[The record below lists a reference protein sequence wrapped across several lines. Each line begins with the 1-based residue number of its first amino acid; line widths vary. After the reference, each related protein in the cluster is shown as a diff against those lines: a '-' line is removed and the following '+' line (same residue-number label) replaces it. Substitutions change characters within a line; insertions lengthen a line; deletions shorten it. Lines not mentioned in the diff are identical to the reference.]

1 MNVYDIDTTKITNT
15 YMYLYKIAE
24 INFEEL
30 NKNDEGSFYKMITI
44 VIFSCFTIEAYMNHI
59 GKNVYSHWKEI
70 DRIKTLDKLKIL
82 FTQLE
87 LDFDKSREPIQ
98 SIYEMFEIRN
108 KLAHG
113 NTESINKKTKQ
124 KAIQINEIKIEE
136 TQTSWE
142 EKIIKQ
148 NVKKYFENMERVIF
162 LMNEKVNPN
171 ENPFL
176 MISTTSTSVRI
187 QS

>member
-1 MNVYDIDTTKITNT
+1 MNTFNIDTTTITNT
-15 YMYLYKIAE
+15 SMYLYKVAE

-30 NKNDEGSFYKMITI
+30 NENDEGNFYKMLTI

-59 GKNVYSHWKEI
+59 GENVYPCWKEI

-87 LDFDKSREPIQ
+87 INFDKSREPIQ

-113 NTESINKKTKQ
+113 NTESINNKTKQ
-124 KAIQINEIKIEE
+124 KAILIDEIKIEDVL
-136 TQTSWE
+136 TNWE
-142 EKIIKQ
+142 VKITRKNI
-148 NVKKYFENMERVIF
+148 KKYFLNMKKVID
-162 LMNEKVNPN
+162 LMNTKVNQN

-176 MISTTSTSVRI
+176 TFSTTSSSVKI